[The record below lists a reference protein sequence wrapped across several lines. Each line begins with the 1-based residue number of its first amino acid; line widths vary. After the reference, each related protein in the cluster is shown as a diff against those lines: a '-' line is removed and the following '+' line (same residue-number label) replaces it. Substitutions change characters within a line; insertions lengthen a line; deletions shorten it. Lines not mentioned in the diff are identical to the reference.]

1 MSVKRNV
8 AAGVAGRLWAALM
21 SFAFVPFYVRFL
33 GVEAYGL
40 IGLFASMMAMF
51 AVLDMGLSTTV
62 NRELSRQSGAGG
74 KGRTLLRTL
83 EWVYWLVAVG
93 IGGVLILA
101 APLIANHWLSLDT
114 LSPEEATTG
123 IRLMGLTAMLRW
135 PVPLYTGALM
145 GLGRQIR
152 LSAVTSATATLQG
165 AGAVLVLWLVAPTV
179 TAFFTWQAAVAAA
192 QVAALGALSWHGL
205 RLTGHRAAFSTAAL
219 RGVFGFA
226 AGITGITLLSVILT
240 QLDKLVLSRL
250 LPLEQFG
257 YYTLA
262 GAIAATLNIA
272 GGALHAAVF
281 PAFSRAATAQNEAE
295 LRRLY
300 HASSQLMALLVL
312 PTAITVIAFAPELL
326 TLYLHDPAI
335 VANTTK
341 LLRLLVAGNALLT
354 LMLLPLALQLA
365 HGWTRL
371 SLYKNILAVLLFV
384 PALWVMVSRFGAAGA
399 AMVWLGLTLG
409 YFLIEVQVMHRR
421 LLRGAQWRWYVVDT
435 ALPALVS
442 GIVVGA
448 ARIILVPGTQP
459 LAGLVLI
466 GAAGALALG
475 LSALALPEARRTIKG
490 LFPFRFR
497 SAAAVGGT

>member
-1 MSVKRNV
+1 MSIKRNI
-8 AAGVAGRLWAALM
+8 AASVAGRLWTALM

-62 NRELSRQSGAGG
+62 NRELSRHGG
-74 KGRTLLRTL
+74 TGGDARTLLRTL

-93 IGGVLILA
+93 VGGMVVLA
-101 APLIANHWLSLDT
+101 APVIAHRWLSLNA

-123 IRLMGLTAMLRW
+123 IRLMGLVAVLRW
-135 PVPLYTGALM
+135 PVPLYTGALL

-152 LSAVTSATATLQG
+152 LSAVASAAATLQG
-165 AGAVLVLWLVAPTV
+165 AGAVLVLWLVAPTI
-179 TAFFTWQAAVAAA
+179 TTFFMWQAVVAAA
-192 QVAALGALSWHGL
+192 QVVVLGILSWQGLPLAGHRPSFSGGAL
-205 RLTGHRAAFSTAAL
+205 RAVS
-219 RGVFGFA
+219 GFA
-226 AGITGITLLSVILT
+226 AGITGITLLSVVLT

-262 GAIAATLNIA
+262 GAIAATLSIA

-281 PAFSRAATAQNEAE
+281 PTFSRAAVAGDEAE

-312 PTAITVIAFAPELL
+312 PAAIGVIAFAPELL
-326 TLYLHDPAI
+326 LAYLRDPAI
-335 VANTTK
+335 AANTTT
-341 LLRLLVAGNALLT
+341 LLRLLVGGNALLT

-365 HGWTRL
+365 HGWTTL
-371 SLYKNILAVLLFV
+371 SLYKNVLAVALFV
-384 PALWVMVSRFGAAGA
+384 PALWVMVTRFGAVGA
-399 AMVWLGLTLG
+399 ALVWLGLTLG

-421 LLRGAQWRWYVVDT
+421 LLRGAQWRWYLVDIAT
-435 ALPALVS
+435 PALISTAVL
-442 GIVVGA
+442 GA
-448 ARIILVPGTQP
+448 ARLLVTPTTRP
-459 LAGLVLI
+459 LSTLMVI
-466 GAAGALALG
+466 GAAGALAFG
-475 LSALALPEARRTIKG
+475 LSTLALPAARRAIRQA
-490 LFPFRFR
+490 LPSRP
-497 SAAAVGGT
+497 SAVAEA